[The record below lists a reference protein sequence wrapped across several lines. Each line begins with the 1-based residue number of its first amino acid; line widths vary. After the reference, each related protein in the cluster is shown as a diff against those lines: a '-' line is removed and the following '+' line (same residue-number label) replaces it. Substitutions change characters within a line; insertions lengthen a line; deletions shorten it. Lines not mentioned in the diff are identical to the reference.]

1 VKNIKHLLDVVDK
14 VRDHVALGLM
24 SDPGLSKTAQV
35 KQWAEENGR
44 TYCELI
50 ISQRMPSEISGMPM
64 PVPDKGTMEIFDFQ
78 TLLNLKDGDVLAFDE
93 FTNGNIQTL
102 NACLTLIQ
110 ERTML
115 SGKKLPSL
123 LIVAMG
129 NPQGRCELLPQTKQ
143 RFWWVNVVW
152 DTTTW
157 QNYMRSR
164 WDIMVSATLTK
175 MITNQYQTG
184 FATLG
189 EYNYYT
195 PRTVEN
201 LLRIA
206 KEIPEDSLFW
216 EASAIQPVV
225 ISALYSSIENRT
237 TYAKVSDKLRDWC
250 TEHPYTGDD
259 PSAQELRLGF
269 FMDLL
274 ACGSMADLKEF
285 IITSVDVPEYD
296 AIMSEL
302 VTFLKESNLDGE
314 NGTTSLHDAL
324 GADPVDPR

>member
-1 VKNIKHLLDVVDK
+1 MRNIKHLLDVVDQ

-64 PVPDKGTMEIFDFQ
+64 PVADSQTMEVFDFQ

-123 LIVAMG
+123 VIVAMG

-143 RFWWVNVVW
+143 RFWWVTVGW
-152 DTTTW
+152 DAPTW
-157 QNYMRSR
+157 KRYMRDR
-164 WDIMVSATLTK
+164 WQITVSEIVVKA
-175 MITNQYQTG
+175 ITQQYQIG
-184 FATLG
+184 FAASG
-189 EYNYYT
+189 EYNYFT

-201 LLRIA
+201 LFRIA
-206 KEIPEDSLFW
+206 QKIPKTAQFWSVSDLNQSFIHALYDSL
-216 EASAIQPVV
+216 
-225 ISALYSSIENRT
+225 ENRT
-237 TYAKVSDKLRDWC
+237 TFAQVNKKLEAWC
-250 TEHPYTGDD
+250 LHQAETIDHLDD
-259 PSAQELRLGF
+259 SSTFEF
-269 FMDLL
+269 FQKLL
-274 ACGSMADLKEF
+274 LCGSMEELKNFILLAEDDSDYDDILPVFKEF
-285 IITSVDVPEYD
+285 
-296 AIMSEL
+296 
-302 VTFLKESNLDGE
+302 LDTTDLGE
-314 NGTTSLHDAL
+314 KQSDE
-324 GADPVDPR
+324 